1 MSLIPTN
8 QKWQKYTTQNKWAL
22 IAAIA
27 TVLGL
32 LFTIYSYYSPPTLPP
47 SISDVIVKDENQTK
61 LEVSEITI
69 EKWLGDSEPYITVNV
84 KNVSKHTAISV
95 IPTFQSEK
103 DIWQF
108 TPTKTGTVFQSG
120 LSIESQSSMKFPI
133 APVNEFLPKVVKN
146 CEGCNLMGLGLEA
159 NTPSSYMFK
168 VCENK
173 NPCELSSRAVPIGL
187 NFHYKNIFN
196 EPIHQFFVVFAYL
209 SIN

>member
-8 QKWQKYTTQNKWAL
+8 QKWQKYTTQNKWGL
-22 IAAIA
+22 IAAVA

-32 LFTIYSYYSPPTLPP
+32 LFTIYAYYSPPTLPP
-47 SISDVIVKDENQTK
+47 SISDVVIKDENPTK

-69 EKWLGDSEPYITVNV
+69 EEWVGDSEPYITVNV
-84 KNVSKHTAISV
+84 KNVSKRTAISV
-95 IPTFQSEK
+95 IPTLQSEK

-108 TPTKTGTVFQSG
+108 TPTKTGTAFQSG
-120 LSIESQSSMKFPI
+120 LSIEPQSSMKFPI
-133 APVNEFLPKVVKN
+133 APVSEFLPKVVQD
-146 CEGCNLMGLGLEA
+146 CEGCNLMGLGQEA

-173 NPCELSSRAVPIGL
+173 NPCVLSSRAVPIAL

-196 EPIHQFFVVFAYL
+196 EPIHQLFIVFAYL
-209 SIN
+209 STN